1 MANLVKDILKR
12 MGLARVVRRRSRGIL
27 WLLAVY
33 ASLLAVNP
41 ILHDDLACHL
51 KSPTHCSACTASPS
65 ASRIEVV
72 GATLPVPV
80 EAGRVETSDHAA
92 ETVTPLLALAGRSP
106 PA

>member
-1 MANLVKDILKR
+1 
-12 MGLARVVRRRSRGIL
+12 MGIARVIRRRHRGGIL

-33 ASLLAVNP
+33 ALLLAVNP

-65 ASRIEVV
+65 ASRVEVV

-80 EAGRVETSDHAA
+80 EAGRGEASDHAVPTLA
-92 ETVTPLLALAGRSP
+92 PPLPLPRPSP
-106 PA
+106 PP